1 MYLHFLA
8 DLTANTLENKK
19 NNCFIEE
26 EVGVDNDNDKTF
38 SHTTLLLS
46 VRIWQ
51 KIQRRR
57 QRLPTFAYKP

>member
-8 DLTANTLENKK
+8 DLTANTFEYHSAI
-19 NNCFIEE
+19 CFIEE
-26 EVGVDNDNDKTF
+26 EVGVDDDNDRTF